1 MFEYFALVP
10 VLFPLLGAVIVYL
23 LLRFSE
29 PIQKVFILGCM
40 VILFILDLSYLI
52 ALLSGLVEEVSLG
65 PIVLDAAGMFISSLV
80 TFLGTLVL
88 CYSFIYRK
96 KTEFDATFFIIYF
109 LLAGM
114 MCGMA
119 CTYNVLVMLVFLEA
133 ATVTSAFLIL
143 YGRTKRAIKA
153 TYIYLGISI
162 VEVILVVYGAFIL
175 FNSTGTLDLHQMDIS
190 RIAPN
195 DIFLLGLLF
204 FFGFGTKA
212 GLLPLSAI
220 WLPPAHSD
228 APAPVSATMS
238 GILIKSGVI
247 GMIKIM
253 YPFFMVSGIDSLI
266 LIVLFVG
273 TLNMVLGGIMA
284 FFAGNIK
291 RLLAWSSISQMGY
304 IVVGFGLATPIAIYG
319 SLFHILNH
327 MLFKGSLFLISG
339 VLLFQV
345 KTLKINR
352 MGGLGKMMP
361 LTAFCFLI
369 ASLAMSG
376 LPFLNGF
383 ISKELIYEGS
393 IEAGFPVLFS
403 IFGLDLTIFGIF
415 GWVTSIIIFICLM
428 RAFYLIFLGKPFDTF
443 GDLRDPPLCTMLPI
457 LILVGLCILI
467 GLFPD
472 LVSGSLQQIAD
483 SLFRMRG

>member
-1 MFEYFALVP
+1 MLEYFALVP

-29 PIQKVFILGCM
+29 PIQKVFILSCM
-40 VILFILDLSYLI
+40 VALFIVDLGYLL
-52 ALLSGLVEEVSLG
+52 ALLNGLIDEISLG
-65 PIVLDAAGMFISSLV
+65 PIVLDAAGMFISTLV

-175 FNSTGTLDLHQMDIS
+175 FNSTGTLDLRQMDIS
-190 RIAPN
+190 TIAPP
-195 DIFLLGLLF
+195 DIFLLGVLF
-204 FFGFGTKA
+204 LFGFGTKA
-212 GLLPLSAI
+212 GLFPLSAI
-220 WLPPAHSD
+220 WLPPAHAD

-238 GILIKSGVI
+238 GILIKAGLI
-247 GMIKIM
+247 GMVKVM
-253 YPFFMVSGIDSLI
+253 YPFYILSGIDTLI

-273 TLNMVLGGIMA
+273 TLNMVIGGIMA
-284 FFAGNIK
+284 FFAENIK

-304 IVVGFGLATPIAIYG
+304 IVIGFGLATPVAIYG

-327 MLFKGSLFLISG
+327 MLFKGSLFLIAG

-345 KTLKINR
+345 KTLRIHR
-352 MGGLGKMMP
+352 MGGLAKVMP
-361 LTAFCFLI
+361 LTGLCFLI

-376 LPFLNGF
+376 VPFLNGF
-383 ISKELIYEGS
+383 ISKEIIYEGS
-393 IEAGFPVLFS
+393 VEAGFPVLFS

-415 GWVTSIIIFICLM
+415 GWITSIIIFICLM
-428 RAFYLIFLGKPFDTF
+428 RAFYLIFMGEPQDAFRN
-443 GDLRDPPLCTMLPI
+443 LRDPPLCTMLPI
-457 LILVGLCILI
+457 LILVALCILI

-472 LVSGSLQQIAD
+472 LVSGSLKQIAE
-483 SLFRMRG
+483 SMYQMRG